1 MISRT
6 TCNAALL
13 RSRIDQLALQ
23 LNRIRLTTLR
33 LRVARHALE
42 KEGAA
47 VVGDVALVRVTR
59 SVPTIEQ
66 RDR

>member
-1 MISRT
+1 LISRT

-13 RSRIDQLALQ
+13 RSRIDRLALQ
-23 LNRIRLTTLR
+23 LNRIRLITLR
-33 LRVARHALE
+33 LRIARHALE
-42 KEGAA
+42 KEGATE
-47 VVGDVALVRVTR
+47 VGDVALVRVKR